1 MAARP
6 LGVTYVR
13 PTPLSFS
20 IQPDEA
26 RSELKEDILR
36 GHGGRAAA
44 GSASSIGLSIRRAC
58 VDGTP

>member
-26 RSELKEDILR
+26 RSELKDDTLR
-36 GHGGRAAA
+36 GHGGRAALA
-44 GSASSIGLSIRRAC
+44 ARA
-58 VDGTP
+58 VSGYPFVARVSKYA